1 MSFFR
6 SCCNYCSDALVS
18 PPPNPLGLESDSDD
32 NNSIDKNNNNDN
44 GGGEVSTN
52 NEAVYL
58 PPRRMELTNLPG
70 IHDRHVATTSADK
83 QSELPTHYITKL
95 PNLVA
100 INPIAYDSTTHD
112 KEKEEEYYRGYV
124 HNMIR
129 WRYTTTTNNDDGGG
143 NDGEREQTL
152 TRESNARVVKWS
164 DGTYTLHVGNEILEV
179 DTIDG
184 SIPIVIDPTA
194 AAAADAEQKQTT
206 TSSSNSTTSFPGN
219 NGYLYVSQKARI
231 CQPQEDDN
239 DEDNENIPSY
249 QPAGTVLECIAPITA
264 RLVPRPSSL
273 ASDAHR
279 NLTLAVRQR
288 NVKRARITEI
298 VTEVDPEK
306 EKMARI
312 KGKEDLERSRARGG
326 GVGGGVGGGRRSN
339 GGGGSRKGGMN
350 EDYLEED
357 DDDYDG
363 VNLSNIKK
371 QSRQK
376 QSKKK
381 NNDDSDEEM
390 DYGDDDDTDDD
401 DDDDEDGWLAKKNK
415 TRGASSSSKAAAAST
430 TTKRI
435 LEDGEVDFGDDDD
448 DDDDE
453 DMAFVSKKKKSTTG
467 KSGTIKAFLSDDD
480 DEDD

>member
-1 MSFFR
+1 
-6 SCCNYCSDALVS
+6 
-18 PPPNPLGLESDSDD
+18 
-32 NNSIDKNNNNDN
+32 
-44 GGGEVSTN
+44 
-52 NEAVYL
+52 
-58 PPRRMELTNLPG
+58 MELTNLPG
-70 IHDRHVATTSADK
+70 VHDRHVTTTAATTTTTSTKDK
-83 QSELPTHYITKL
+83 QSSEILPTHYITKL

-100 INPIAYDSTTHD
+100 INSIAYDSTTHD
-112 KEKEEEYYRGYV
+112 KDKEEEYYRGYV

-129 WRYTTTTNNDDGGG
+129 WRYTTTTTNNNDGG
-143 NDGEREQTL
+143 NGCESIVQ
-152 TRESNARVVKWS
+152 RESNARVVKWS

-184 SIPIVIDPTA
+184 SIPIGIDPTA
-194 AAAADAEQKQTT
+194 AAAAEADAEQKQMTPSNT
-206 TSSSNSTTSFPGN
+206 NNSTISFPGN

-231 CQPQEDDN
+231 CQPKEEEDENNEDDS
-239 DEDNENIPSY
+239 NENNIPLLYTY

-326 GVGGGVGGGRRSN
+326 GGGVGGSGRRSN
-339 GGGGSRKGGMN
+339 GGGGGSSRKGGMN
-350 EDYLEED
+350 QDYLEDDD

-363 VNLSNIKK
+363 VNVSNIKK
-371 QSRQK
+371 QTRQK
-376 QSKKK
+376 HSKKK

-390 DYGDDDDTDDD
+390 DYGDDDDDTDDD
-401 DDDDEDGWLAKKNK
+401 DDDGWLAKKNK
-415 TRGASSSSKAAAAST
+415 TRGASSSKAVT

-453 DMAFVSKKKKSTTG
+453 EETAFVSKKKKSTAG
-467 KSGTIKAFLSDDD
+467 KSGSRNAFLSDDD
-480 DEDD
+480 EDD

>member
-1 MSFFR
+1 
-6 SCCNYCSDALVS
+6 
-18 PPPNPLGLESDSDD
+18 
-32 NNSIDKNNNNDN
+32 
-44 GGGEVSTN
+44 
-52 NEAVYL
+52 
-58 PPRRMELTNLPG
+58 MELTNLPG
-70 IHDRHVATTSADK
+70 VHDRHITTTTATATTTTSTKDK
-83 QSELPTHYITKL
+83 QSSEILPTHYITKL

-100 INPIAYDSTTHD
+100 INSIAYDSTTHD
-112 KEKEEEYYRGYV
+112 KDKEEEYYRGYV

-129 WRYTTTTNNDDGGG
+129 WRYTTTTTNNNDGG
-143 NDGEREQTL
+143 NGCESIVQ
-152 TRESNARVVKWS
+152 RESNARVVKWS

-184 SIPIVIDPTA
+184 SIPIGIDPTA
-194 AAAADAEQKQTT
+194 AAEADAEQKQMT
-206 TSSSNSTTSFPGN
+206 TSNNNNNNSTISFPGN

-231 CQPQEDDN
+231 CQPKEEDDN
-239 DEDNENIPSY
+239 DNEDDNENNIPLYTY

-326 GVGGGVGGGRRSN
+326 GGGGVGGSGRRSN
-339 GGGGSRKGGMN
+339 GGGGGSSRKGGMN
-350 EDYLEED
+350 QDYLEDDD

-363 VNLSNIKK
+363 VNVSNIKK
-371 QSRQK
+371 QTRQK
-376 QSKKK
+376 HSKKK

-390 DYGDDDDTDDD
+390 DYGDDDDDTDDD
-401 DDDDEDGWLAKKNK
+401 DDDGWLAKKNK
-415 TRGASSSSKAAAAST
+415 TRGASSSKAA

-453 DMAFVSKKKKSTTG
+453 EETAFVSKKKKSTAG
-467 KSGTIKAFLSDDD
+467 KSGSRNAFLSDDD
-480 DEDD
+480 EDD